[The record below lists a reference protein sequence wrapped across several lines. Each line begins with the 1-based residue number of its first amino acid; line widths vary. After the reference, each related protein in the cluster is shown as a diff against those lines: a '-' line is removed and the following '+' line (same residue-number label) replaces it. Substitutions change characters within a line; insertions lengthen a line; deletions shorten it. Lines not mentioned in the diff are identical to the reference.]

1 MSQNKLKNLRKLEEE
16 EEEEKEGG
24 GLSISD
30 KIINHHSF
38 LNLLGL
44 IQKLFFRGREGLG
57 QPSKTSGFNFCF
69 FKKPEQTQVSAGLLR
84 RLYLEDLGWGWVLE
98 HNNSSDADISVSHC
112 KRRVKPRKIGEKT
125 LSQMLLQS
133 PY

>member
-1 MSQNKLKNLRKLEEE
+1 MKNWRKLEEE

-30 KIINHHSF
+30 KIINHQSF

-44 IQKLFFRGREGLG
+44 IQKLFFRGREGLA
-57 QPSKTSGFNFCF
+57 QPGKTSGFNFCF
-69 FKKPEQTQVSAGLLR
+69 LKKPEQTQVSAGLWG

-98 HNNSSDADISVSHC
+98 HNNSTDADISVSHC
-112 KRRVKPRKIGEKT
+112 KRRIKPRKRGEKT
-125 LSQMLLQS
+125 LSQTILQS